1 MSTLLLLLADFVVL
15 IHLGFVAFVLLGALL
30 ALKWRKLAFLH
41 LPALAWGIYIEW
53 TRTICPLTPLEIWLR
68 HQAGADAYSG
78 GFISHY
84 LVPILYPPGLTAAHQ
99 QFIAAGLLLGNA
111 LIYGYLLYRRR
122 KAGRL

>member
-30 ALKWRKLAFLH
+30 ALKWHKLAFLH

-53 TRTICPLTPLEIWLR
+53 TRTLCPLTPLEIWLR
-68 HQAGADAYSG
+68 RQAGADAYDG

-84 LVPILYPPGLTAAHQ
+84 LVPILYPPGLTATHQ
-99 QFIAAGLLLGNA
+99 QLIAAGLLLGNA
-111 LIYGYLLYRRR
+111 LIYGYLLYRHR